1 MYGLEMVNFAE
12 LEKTAEK
19 YVKLKRQKKMD
30 QERVAL
36 EEELNNI
43 SISIIGYFSSPE
55 FAFPLERQ
63 EVVSNGTTS
72 YVYKNNSTYPNLFE
86 FISELLH
93 TPIPIAVEGAKF
105 GPGEII
111 VNRDNIKAARTEL
124 DHCIIELQKLII
136 GKKP

>member
-1 MYGLEMVNFAE
+1 MTNFAE

-19 YVKLKRQKKMD
+19 YVNLKRQKKMD
-30 QERVAL
+30 QDRMEL
-36 EEELNNI
+36 EEELNNL
-43 SISIIGYFSSPE
+43 SISIVGYFSSPE

-63 EVVSNGTTS
+63 EVVSSRTTT

-86 FISELLH
+86 FISGLLH

-111 VNRDNIKAARTEL
+111 VNGDNIKAVRREL
-124 DHCIIELQKLII
+124 GHCIMELQKLII
-136 GKKP
+136 GKNP

>member
-1 MYGLEMVNFAE
+1 MYGLELVNFAE

-30 QERVAL
+30 QERMAL

-63 EVVSNGTTS
+63 EVVSNGTTT

-86 FISELLH
+86 FISGLLH
-93 TPIPIAVEGAKF
+93 KPIPIVLEGAKF

-111 VNRDNIKAARTEL
+111 VNGDSIKAVRGEL
-124 DHCIIELQKLII
+124 SHCVIELQKLI
-136 GKKP
+136 KKP

>member
-1 MYGLEMVNFAE
+1 
-12 LEKTAEK
+12 
-19 YVKLKRQKKMD
+19 MD
-30 QERVAL
+30 QERMEL

-63 EVVSNGTTS
+63 ELVSNGTTT

-93 TPIPIAVEGAKF
+93 SPIPIAVEGAKF

-111 VNRDNIKAARTEL
+111 VNGDNIKAARRDL
-124 DHCIIELQKLII
+124 GHCIIELQKLII
-136 GKKP
+136 GKQP

>member
-1 MYGLEMVNFAE
+1 LYWLGMANFAE

-19 YVKLKRQKKMD
+19 YVNLKRQKKMD
-30 QERVAL
+30 QERTEL
-36 EEELNNI
+36 EEDLNNI

-55 FAFPLERQ
+55 FAFPLVRQ
-63 EVVSNGTTS
+63 EVVSNGTTT

>member
-1 MYGLEMVNFAE
+1 MANFAE

-19 YVKLKRQKKMD
+19 YVNLKRQKKMD
-30 QERVAL
+30 QERTEL

-63 EVVSNGTTS
+63 EVVSNGTTT

-86 FISELLH
+86 FISQLLH
-93 TPIPIAVEGAKF
+93 KPIPIVLEGTKF

-111 VNRDNIKAARTEL
+111 VKGDNIKAARREL
-124 DHCIIELQKLII
+124 GHCIIELQKLII

>member
-1 MYGLEMVNFAE
+1 LYWLGMANFAE

-19 YVKLKRQKKMD
+19 YVNLKRQKKMD
-30 QERVAL
+30 QERTEL
-36 EEELNNI
+36 EEDLNNI

-63 EVVSNGTTS
+63 EVVSNGTTT

>member
-1 MYGLEMVNFAE
+1 MANFAE

-19 YVKLKRQKKMD
+19 YVNLKRQKKMD
-30 QERVAL
+30 EERTDL
-36 EEELNNI
+36 EELNNI

-63 EVVSNGTTS
+63 EVVSNGTTT

-93 TPIPIAVEGAKF
+93 TPIPIAVESAKF

-111 VNRDNIKAARTEL
+111 VNGDNIKAARREL
-124 DHCIIELQKLII
+124 GHCIMELQKLIV
-136 GKKP
+136 GKKR

>member
-1 MYGLEMVNFAE
+1 MVNFAE

-30 QERVAL
+30 QERMAL

-55 FAFPLERQ
+55 FAFPTERQ
-63 EVVSNGTTS
+63 EVVSNGTTT

-111 VNRDNIKAARTEL
+111 VNRGNIKAARTEL
-124 DHCIIELQKLII
+124 DHCIVELQKLII

>member
-1 MYGLEMVNFAE
+1 MANFAD

-19 YVKLKRQKKMD
+19 YVNLKRQKKMD
-30 QERVAL
+30 QETTEL
-36 EEELNNI
+36 EEELDNI

-63 EVVSNGTTS
+63 EVVSNGTTT

-93 TPIPIAVEGAKF
+93 TPIPIAVDSAKF
-105 GPGEII
+105 GPGEIL
-111 VNRDNIKAARTEL
+111 VNGDNIKAARREL
-124 DHCIIELQKLII
+124 GHCIIELQKLII

>member
-1 MYGLEMVNFAE
+1 LYWLDMANFAE
-12 LEKTAEK
+12 LEMTAKK
-19 YVKLKRQKKMD
+19 YVNLKRQKKMD
-30 QERVAL
+30 QERTEL

-55 FAFPLERQ
+55 FAFPLVRQ
-63 EVVSNGTTS
+63 EVVSNGTTT

-93 TPIPIAVEGAKF
+93 TPIPIAVESAKF

-111 VNRDNIKAARTEL
+111 VNGDNIKAARREL
-124 DHCIIELQKLII
+124 GHCIIELQKLII